1 MIRRHQCFCETFSED
16 HRLRQ
21 YLMSQKTDLIVLDHL
36 LQECMGGLASL
47 LNAPIVQYSN
57 WPIADG
63 YVTSMNIP
71 ANPSSTPK
79 TATPY
84 SSLGMSFFQR
94 VANVLFHWNI
104 IIARFLQ
111 RIWLL
116 ETFQRSNLPEVDLI
130 ASEAQRI
137 IYAGRSEFLFEVIRP
152 INNRVK
158 HFASNI
164 QLRPSDFVT
173 VIPESCG
180 SETRD
185 GCLCNRISCVLS
197 AEHKLNTSSQLHS
210 TSDYLYSHDFI
221 RHVPEPVK
229 RESLY
234 KNLDRKL
241 VKKRFDTV
249 SMAFPQLHW
258 PSLTNEKF
266 ILATFGSLAKAEY
279 IPLDIARKIISAFS
293 RSPYK
298 VIWQTNSPLD
308 SLGWI
313 RNVTIPQ
320 NVVLTRWAPVKEML
334 AHPNLQYLICHGGI
348 NTINEVLLFGVP
360 FIGVYLQGD
369 QGSNVRR
376 LADLGAAVMVSV
388 HQISQEELLPIM
400 RKFERNLERM
410 GGAPSKTEPPV
421 VVTSKIPLFCLK
433 KIGPRHILV
442 AGGGGESKTGVLN
455 LMQSYLLTFEN
466 KTMPKAP
473 TPMMARLVN
482 TIETDVY
489 ATMNMDVVCCSSPEK
504 GRYLIAAGHGQT
516 TGYDVG
522 RDDADKEVLK
532 YKIRSV
538 GRLTTSEKVE
548 SFQFSIGKL
557 SESIARNASS
567 RGATEGR
574 REDRRAQYSYGHK
587 CVRFD
592 RSTAGKRVVTGGEDG
607 HIRVWN
613 TRALVE
619 DRNPETIHRPI
630 TDIQAHKS
638 DVFDIDISPDGRII
652 ISVGHDGIAKLWDMN
667 LGTLIHEVPF
677 PTECAKGYKV
687 RSIRCTSLGTGSNLV
702 FIAGYNP
709 VSLSSKRVSFL
720 ALWVFNRE
728 RNAIRT
734 IVVRSTGQ
742 GDGIASLCVSSCGNF
757 TGMGSMGGSVF
768 IYDTH
773 EMKQLAAFKETHG
786 IFVTAVEFLDRI
798 APDVLSLVPQPSPDK
813 PRLAKGPGAIARAS
827 IISLSADQTIQVHHL
842 PFEKRSTTS
851 FLIKLFLLSIVLYYL
866 VWCLYAMC

>member
-1 MIRRHQCFCETFSED
+1 
-16 HRLRQ
+16 
-21 YLMSQKTDLIVLDHL
+21 
-36 LQECMGGLASL
+36 
-47 LNAPIVQYSN
+47 
-57 WPIADG
+57 
-63 YVTSMNIP
+63 
-71 ANPSSTPK
+71 
-79 TATPY
+79 
-84 SSLGMSFFQR
+84 
-94 VANVLFHWNI
+94 
-104 IIARFLQ
+104 
-111 RIWLL
+111 
-116 ETFQRSNLPEVDLI
+116 
-130 ASEAQRI
+130 
-137 IYAGRSEFLFEVIRP
+137 
-152 INNRVK
+152 
-158 HFASNI
+158 
-164 QLRPSDFVT
+164 
-173 VIPESCG
+173 
-180 SETRD
+180 
-185 GCLCNRISCVLS
+185 
-197 AEHKLNTSSQLHS
+197 
-210 TSDYLYSHDFI
+210 
-221 RHVPEPVK
+221 
-229 RESLY
+229 
-234 KNLDRKL
+234 
-241 VKKRFDTV
+241 
-249 SMAFPQLHW
+249 
-258 PSLTNEKF
+258 
-266 ILATFGSLAKAEY
+266 
-279 IPLDIARKIISAFS
+279 
-293 RSPYK
+293 
-298 VIWQTNSPLD
+298 
-308 SLGWI
+308 
-313 RNVTIPQ
+313 
-320 NVVLTRWAPVKEML
+320 
-334 AHPNLQYLICHGGI
+334 
-348 NTINEVLLFGVP
+348 
-360 FIGVYLQGD
+360 
-369 QGSNVRR
+369 
-376 LADLGAAVMVSV
+376 
-388 HQISQEELLPIM
+388 
-400 RKFERNLERM
+400 M

-504 GRYLIAAGHGQT
+504 GRYLIAAGHGQYCDVYET

-548 SFQFSIGKL
+548 SFQ
-557 SESIARNASS
+557 
-567 RGATEGR
+567 
-574 REDRRAQYSYGHK
+574 K

-607 HIRVWN
+607 HVRVWN

-638 DVFDIDISPDGRII
+638 DVFDIDISPDGRVI

-742 GDGIASLCVSSCGNF
+742 GDGIASLCVSCCGNF

-813 PRLAKGPGAIARAS
+813 PRLAKGPGALARAS